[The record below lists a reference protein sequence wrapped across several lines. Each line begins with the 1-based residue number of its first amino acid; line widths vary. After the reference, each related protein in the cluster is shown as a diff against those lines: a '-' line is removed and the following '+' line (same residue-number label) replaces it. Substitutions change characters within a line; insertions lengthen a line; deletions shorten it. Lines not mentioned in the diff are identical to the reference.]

1 MCNESCTRLDKISK
15 QVNHDKSKESLVFP
29 FLQVPLN
36 IWTVRV
42 FFERIPL
49 VAGSLSFPDVR
60 GRPLLHVGPLKGRH
74 LDDAVRRSS
83 PSLVL
88 ELGSYLGYS
97 AVGNLGS

>member
-1 MCNESCTRLDKISK
+1 M
-15 QVNHDKSKESLVFP
+15 
-29 FLQVPLN
+29 N

-42 FFERIPL
+42 FLNDQIPL
-49 VAGSLSFPDVR
+49 VAGSLSFSDTR

-83 PSLVL
+83 PCLVL

-97 AVGNLGS
+97 AVGNLECHEADQMVAEII